1 MLGAKPAAR
10 SERLFKEGLGIAP
23 GVVGVNPTTAT
34 SSNANG
40 DCRSISASVNNN
52 GSARRSDRDGVRGFG
67 VVDNRDSATV
77 PTLHARNVSA
87 PDDAPT
93 SSASR
98 LLDSSVPVDQETVYC
113 NLWLFIWLKTIGSF
127 DSGAFSA
134 ALGAPNGIS
143 ETWDLS
149 TKLQGALTSSVFLGN
164 VLGCPLAGHLFSRYD
179 EKRVLCTAL
188 IVHTLFTFLYAAFPI
203 YGVALLNRFFIGISL
218 SFIVVYTPVWVDEFA
233 PKNRQS
239 VWMASHNAGVP
250 LGIMLGYLLAAGP
263 PAFTS
268 SISWSWSFYIK
279 CVLMVPTVVYVARS
293 DARSINTRKASG
305 GGGDSKGYDDGG
317 DGNHA
322 GDSGAV
328 SACVV
333 SGEGPN
339 GVASAMVAS
348 LPVATANARASAP
361 AGTLRSTSWEV
372 SMTQPL
378 RKLADRALATI
389 RNLYSSMAPL
399 FSNVVYMCSVVS
411 LTSLYFVATGLQNF
425 VTQYLREPPFNASMA
440 IIMVG
445 FGTAV
450 ILAPVCGVI
459 AGGILLDRIG
469 GYKRNLRRVAFF
481 VLAWGVC
488 AVLFSVICIFVR
500 TTRDFLLVMSVVLFY
515 HLRSIGAAFS
525 QTIYN
530 LLGNFSGPL
539 VCGWVADATG
549 SLRYGIIT
557 LLLSSALGVVPI
569 VGIVHFAFYGGGSG
583 IGSAMNALIGSS
595 GDDGAGVATE
605 VVAQDEEDD
614 EVLEMQGSALV
625 AEKDDVVAAAVLG
638 GHVYGRD
645 GAKVLA
651 DAITMQNGK
660 LTASPATASMR
671 SGAAGSTLE
680 VQIKS
685 PLQVCQPL
693 AAVRRMS
700 SDSGRGTA
708 CNEKA
713 AVPLLLRSSAH
724 SLTSPA
730 LPACSFRTPSTP
742 AAVSPA
748 AAPLPLMTPP
758 TQPSRIAAAGPTCD
772 MSGLLRGPGT
782 ARPVAPARTSSSTR
796 EAAELPAALSL
807 NYAGRRGEQQK
818 ADLVLMNLEVEAT
831 RVMSLPN
838 QHAFG
843 VDLVRAWLDNGVQEP
858 NLPPRPSSRSLSRSI
873 GEAGV
878 AHPPHMELLPTH
890 IANSSLASLGSAGAA
905 APTPPHHC
913 STLSQRHCNNMASV
927 SPSETGGTLITF
939 LQQLRGTLVEIE
951 LKNASIVSGE
961 IAYVDAN
968 MNTYM
973 THAKITSKGKNPVEV
988 EEYMVRG
995 STIRY
1000 IIMPESL
1007 NTYDILKQASTKKNG
1022 ASKK

>member
-1 MLGAKPAAR
+1 MPTAKPAAR
-10 SERLFKEGLGIAP
+10 SERLKEGLGIAP
-23 GVVGVNPTTAT
+23 GAVGVNPTPTT

-40 DCRSISASVNNN
+40 DCRSISASINNN

-67 VVDNRDSATV
+67 LVDNRDSATV

-93 SSASR
+93 SSSNR

-188 IVHTLFTFLYAAFPI
+188 IAHTVFTFLYAAFPI
-203 YGVALLNRFFIGISL
+203 YGVALLNRFFIGVSL

-250 LGIMLGYLLAAGP
+250 LGIMLGYLLAAGL

-293 DARSINTRKASG
+293 DARTINTRKASG

-317 DGNHA
+317 DGDHA
-322 GDSGAV
+322 GDTGAV

-339 GVASAMVAS
+339 GVASAMFAS
-348 LPVATANARASAP
+348 PPVAVVNARASAS
-361 AGTLRSTSWEV
+361 AGTLRSTSGEA

-378 RKLADRALATI
+378 RKLADHALATI
-389 RNLYSSMAPL
+389 RSLYSSMAPL

-450 ILAPVCGVI
+450 VLAPVCGVI

-469 GYKRNLRRVAFF
+469 GYKHNLRRVAFF
-481 VLAWGVC
+481 VLAWGAC
-488 AVLFSVICIFVR
+488 AVLFSVICIFVH
-500 TTRDFLLVMSVVLFY
+500 TTRDFLLVMSVVLFCGGAIVPPGAGLTMASLPD

-557 LLLSSALGVVPI
+557 LLLSSVLGVVPVI
-569 VGIVHFAFYGGGSG
+569 GIARFAFYGGGSG

-595 GDDGAGVATE
+595 GDDGTGVATE
-605 VVAQDEEDD
+605 VVAQDEDD
-614 EVLEMQGSALV
+614 EVLERQGNGVV
-625 AEKDDVVAAAVLG
+625 AAKEDVVAAAVLG
-638 GHVYGRD
+638 RHVYDRD

-651 DAITMQNGK
+651 DAMTMQNGK
-660 LTASPATASMR
+660 LTAPPATASMR
-671 SGAAGSTLE
+671 SGAAGSTVE

-685 PLQVCQPL
+685 PLQVYQSL
-693 AAVRRMS
+693 AAVRCMS
-700 SDSGRGTA
+700 SESGRGTA
-708 CNEKA
+708 SNEKA
-713 AVPLLLRSSAH
+713 TAPLPLRSNLH

-730 LPACSFRTPSTP
+730 LPARPFRTPSTP

-748 AAPLPLMTPP
+748 AVVLPLVTPP
-758 TQPSRIAAAGPTCD
+758 TQPSRIAAAGPTGD

-782 ARPVAPARTSSSTR
+782 ARLVTPARAPLSTR
-796 EAAELPAALSL
+796 ATAELPAALSL
-807 NYAGRRGEQQK
+807 NCAGHRGEQQK
-818 ADLVLMNLEVEAT
+818 ADLVLMNLEVEAV

-838 QHAFG
+838 QQAFG
-843 VDLVRAWLDNGVQEP
+843 IDLVRAWLNNEVQEP
-858 NLPPRPSSRSLSRSI
+858 NLPPRSSSRSLSRSI

-878 AHPPHMELLPTH
+878 AHPPHMELLPTP
-890 IANSSLASLGSAGAA
+890 IANSSLESLGSAGAA
-905 APTPPHHC
+905 ALTPPHHC
-913 STLSQRHCNNMASV
+913 RTLLQRHCIN
-927 SPSETGGTLITF
+927 
-939 LQQLRGTLVEIE
+939 VEHVAE
-951 LKNASIVSGE
+951 EAGVRQ
-961 IAYVDAN
+961 
-968 MNTYM
+968 THTR
-973 THAKITSKGKNPVEV
+973 THAGGHAHV
-988 EEYMVRG
+988 
-995 STIRY
+995 
-1000 IIMPESL
+1000 
-1007 NTYDILKQASTKKNG
+1007 
-1022 ASKK
+1022 